1 MIINTLE
8 DALRSGSELL
18 CQDALQQIARMPPCP
33 QKHRLQRIAA
43 TIVPRLSRSS
53 QQLAAECGCSSLGS
67 GFMDDGG
74 YYDDDGYQDDGGY
87 YDDGYQSSQG
97 QSGGSGG
104 VNIGNIVNTAL
115 NTGKTLLEQNAK
127 QQALEAQRATEEARR
142 KALEAQRA
150 TEEARRANTPPANA
164 NTALSNRKAPV
175 PIRSSATTAK
185 KVPWGWIIGGTL
197 LVSGTG
203 VGLWY
208 WNRSKQ
214 SQAA

>member
-43 TIVPRLSRSS
+43 TIFPRLSRSS
-53 QQLAAECGCSSLGS
+53 QQLAAECGCSSLG

-74 YYDDDGYQDDGGY
+74 FYDDGYQDDGGY
-87 YDDGYQSSQG
+87 YDDGYQGSQG

-115 NTGKTLLEQNAK
+115 NTGKSLLEQNAK
-127 QQALEAQRATEEARR
+127 QQALEAQRKTLEAQHQTFEAQRAAEEARR
-142 KALEAQRA
+142 KA
-150 TEEARRANTPPANA
+150 NTPPA

-175 PIRSSATTAK
+175 PIRSGVATTK

-197 LVSGTG
+197 FVSATGTG
-203 VGLWY
+203 LWL

-214 SQAA
+214 SQPQAA

>member
-18 CQDALQQIARMPPCP
+18 EKDALQQIARMPPCP

-67 GFMDDGG
+67 GFMDDGSF
-74 YYDDDGYQDDGGY
+74 YDDGYQDDGGY
-87 YDDGYQSSQG
+87 YDDGYQGSQG
-97 QSGGSGG
+97 QSGGSGGG

-115 NTGKTLLEQNAK
+115 NTGKSLLEQNAK

-142 KALEAQRA
+142 KTLEAQ
-150 TEEARRANTPPANA
+150 RANTPPANA

-175 PIRSSATTAK
+175 PIRSGVATTK

-197 LVSGTG
+197 LVGAGTG
-203 VGLWY
+203 FWF

-214 SQAA
+214 AQPQAA